1 MEEEEV
7 EEEDQEVEKKEREER
22 QEQMEAGWASP
33 QPAAHTAAP
42 HKCLENSCPLL
53 HITIQCK
60 RTMYTTVHTSYL
72 SRAHERCSCK
82 FFLAGVN
89 FYRFNAKNWQF
100 NVYFAVITQKI
111 GSFLCILL

>member
-1 MEEEEV
+1 MEEELEAEEQEEEEEMEEEQVEKEEEV
-7 EEEDQEVEKKEREER
+7 EKKEEEVEKKEEEVEKKEREER

-60 RTMYTTVHTSYL
+60 RTMYTTV
-72 SRAHERCSCK
+72 
-82 FFLAGVN
+82 
-89 FYRFNAKNWQF
+89 
-100 NVYFAVITQKI
+100 
-111 GSFLCILL
+111 